1 MWWVINQSHSDK
13 DVKLKCHVFI
23 FNMKLEKNASK
34 IFIYTQVFTVVLHM
48 DKISNNIYML

>member
-48 DKISNNIYML
+48 DKINNNIYML